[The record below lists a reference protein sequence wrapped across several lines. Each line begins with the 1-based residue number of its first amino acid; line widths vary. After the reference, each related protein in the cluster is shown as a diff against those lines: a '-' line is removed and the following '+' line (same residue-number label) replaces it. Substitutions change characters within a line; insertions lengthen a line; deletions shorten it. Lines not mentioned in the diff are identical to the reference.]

1 MGWTASRKR
10 NVALLV
16 LLFNPLH
23 GVLKK
28 WSNVMPEGW
37 EVLPYLINFGIA
49 AVALFVIYRYTSPN
63 QKFPLW
69 LIPSLLLALALST
82 YLRW

>member
-1 MGWTASRKR
+1 MVWTASRKR
-10 NVALLV
+10 NVALVV
-16 LLFNPLH
+16 LFFNPLH

-49 AVALFVIYRYTSPN
+49 AVALFVIYCYTSLN
-63 QKFPLW
+63 QKFPFW
-69 LIPSLLLALALST
+69 LIPCILLVLALST